1 MADIRHYRNGILVN
15 PRDFDQAKIVMDWE
29 GKKEAANITI
39 NSIRLVANEGK
50 ALRDRILSG
59 LTGGVGFFEGEPYR
73 IEVGELNNPASFEG
87 FLDFSSGVSF
97 IDKCEV
103 ECTLKREQGND
114 WLNEVADGFSYRY
127 LENQG
132 IITDADF
139 ISVPYVINYIPD
151 GAQLL
156 ILSISTFILTKE
168 LIENIRGIANRIAD
182 LTDAATPVVG
192 VGVGL
197 GAVAVTAVDVGNIIM
212 AALKL
217 IAQIAYTVFIVIAI
231 VKLIEEIIEQLMPLK
246 RFHKGMTVKS
256 LFAKACEYLD
266 LTLESTLLDEI
277 DTSANK
283 WVVIPAKNHRGG
295 EKPTGQDNSWRET
308 GVPSAQDPLNTF
320 AGVVRTFKDV
330 FNADFQLK
338 DGKFIFERRDFFEKS
353 TGYVIPDTF
362 IDQEKLI
369 DTNSFNTDEIRANY
383 NINWAFDNQ
392 DLNTLDNQ
400 NGRVFQAVLKPKV
413 TINSKLTTLTG
424 LKEVSIPISLA
435 IRKDKLTVIEQIVRA
450 LVSAADAL
458 TGQLGNPQ
466 SLSGKITNRIGSMSS
481 SSHFSSGCR
490 MVVMAGSTLQKNQRQ
505 IMAAS
510 KLWAEYHFI
519 NSFKKI
525 DGKHNQYWL
534 YREQKIPFCFEDF
547 VTLLDNNQVETEA
560 GEPAQIES
568 LEWQIWDNFATIN
581 YKVNRLYDDN
591 FEITFLQ

>member
-39 NSIRLVANEGK
+39 NSIRLVADEGK

-73 IEVGELNNPASFEG
+73 IEVGDLNNPASFEG
-87 FLDFSSGVSF
+87 FLDFSAGVQF
-97 IDKCEV
+97 IDECEV

-114 WLNEVADGFSYRY
+114 WLNEVADAFSYRY

-139 ISVPYVINYIPD
+139 VSVPYVINYIPD

-168 LIENIRGIANRIAD
+168 LIENIQTLADRIAD

-192 VGVGL
+192 VSAGL
-197 GAVAVTAVDVGNIIM
+197 GAGVVTAYDIGNIIM

-217 IAQIAYTVFIVIAI
+217 IAQIAYLVAI
-231 VKLIEEIIEQLMPLK
+231 VLAIVELVENIIEQILPPK

-256 LFAKACEYLD
+256 LFAKACQYLD
-266 LTLESTLLDEI
+266 LTLESSLLDSL
-277 DTSANK
+277 DVSGNQ

-295 EKPTGQDNSWRET
+295 EKPTGADNTWRET

-320 AGVVRTFKDV
+320 AGVVRTFKEV
-330 FNADFQLK
+330 FNADFQLA

-353 TGYVIPDTF
+353 AGYVIPDTF

-369 DTNSFNTDEIRANY
+369 DTNSFNTDEIKANY

-400 NGRVFQAVLKPKV
+400 NGRVYQAVLQPKV
-413 TINSKLTTLTG
+413 TINSKLTTLKG

-435 IRKDKLTVIEQIVRA
+435 LRKDKLTVIEEIARA
-450 LVSAADAL
+450 LVSVADAL

-466 SLSGKITNRIGSMSS
+466 SLSGKITNRIGSMLS

-490 MVVMAGSTLQKNQRQ
+490 MVVMAGGTLQKDQRS

-510 KLWAEYHFI
+510 KLWQNYHFI
-519 NSFKKI
+519 NSFKQI

-568 LEWQIWDNFATIN
+568 LEWQIWDNYATIN

-591 FEITFLQ
+591 FEITFLE